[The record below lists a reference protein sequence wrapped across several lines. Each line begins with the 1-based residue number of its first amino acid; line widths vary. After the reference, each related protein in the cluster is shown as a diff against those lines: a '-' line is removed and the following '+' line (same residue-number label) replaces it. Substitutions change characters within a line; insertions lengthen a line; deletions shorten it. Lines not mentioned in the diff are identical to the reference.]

1 MNRYALALLIVLILA
16 GLSACGSAED
26 DPAQRVEKPGHEAQV
41 APARL
46 TFMFRLQIIAATRGT
61 GCDGVA
67 HSINPLRSA
76 IATA

>member
-41 APARL
+41 APREK
-46 TFMFRLQIIAATRGT
+46 
-61 GCDGVA
+61 
-67 HSINPLRSA
+67 
-76 IATA
+76 